1 MTNTSDSTITYRRFE
16 MQRDFDSLVNLLQA
30 VEQNDQDGEDVS
42 EEALRD
48 QLTWFGH
55 DPSLDRWIAITENDA
70 ELIGSGAIFVTP
82 NDEHADLYI
91 AVHPAWRQRGIASK
105 LLAHLQ
111 ERLYELNAQD
121 MRVYANANNEAA
133 NAFLHAH
140 GFAPRSTYTRMSVA
154 TTQNFPPPVFPE
166 GFVVKNYAQVQRIE
180 LFTEATNESYTG
192 LWGHRHVTE
201 EEVSPWSP
209 ALTPEGLFL
218 LFAPDGTI
226 AGISRADISRHLT
239 ELRGVPSGLI
249 DALGVVPAYR
259 DANLYVPLLLTAL
272 QWLLSQKPESIE
284 LESWSDAPETIV
296 LYQHLGFTIT
306 QKQIS
311 YQRDLK
317 LPNSLQRVH

>member
-1 MTNTSDSTITYRRFE
+1 MADLSDTTIIYRRFE
-16 MQRDFDSLVNLLQA
+16 TQHDFEPLATLLQA

-55 DPSLDRWIAITENDA
+55 DPSLDRWIATTKNDA

-91 AVHPAWRQRGIASK
+91 AVHPAWRQHGIATK

-111 ERLYELNAQD
+111 ERLYELNVQD
-121 MRVYANANNEAA
+121 MRVYANANNQAA

-140 GFAPRSTYTRMSVA
+140 GLTPRSTYTRMSAA
-154 TTQNFPPPVFPE
+154 TTQAFPPPLFPE

-180 LFTEATNESYTG
+180 LFMEATNESYKE

-201 EEVSPWSP
+201 EEVSSWLP
-209 ALTPEGLFL
+209 AFTPEGLFL

-239 ELRGVPSGLI
+239 ELSGVPSGLI
-249 DALGVVPAYR
+249 DAPGVVPAYR
-259 DANLYVPLLLTAL
+259 DADLYVPLLLTAL

-284 LESWSDAPETIV
+284 LESWGDAPET
-296 LYQHLGFTIT
+296 LKGYRDLGFSTV
-306 QKQIS
+306 QEQIS

-317 LPNSLQRVH
+317 V